1 MMLPDI
7 YVGTLEF
14 FKPSPRA
21 FMGLHFISGIPGCV
35 QQNLKGR
42 STLII
47 SVYVKDNIKMELNK

>member
-21 FMGLHFISGIPGCV
+21 LHYTISRISGCV
-35 QQNLKGR
+35 TMYRKTWKEDSLY
-42 STLII
+42 L
-47 SVYVKDNIKMELNK
+47 